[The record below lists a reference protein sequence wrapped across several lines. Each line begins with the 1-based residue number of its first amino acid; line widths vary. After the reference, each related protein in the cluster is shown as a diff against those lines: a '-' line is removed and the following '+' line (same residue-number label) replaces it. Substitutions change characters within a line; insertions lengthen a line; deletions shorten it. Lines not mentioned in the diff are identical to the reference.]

1 MKLLMFVGTTLTD
14 LRDFPEDARR
24 EAGYQLDR
32 VQNGL
37 DAKDWKPMPSVGS
50 GVREIRIREESGA
63 YRVFYVTHFGEHI
76 YVLHAFT
83 KKTQKTAL
91 SDINIGKARYKAV
104 VSEIMYP

>member
-24 EAGYQLDR
+24 EAGYQLNR

-37 DAKDWKPMPSVGS
+37 DAKDWKPMPSVGPA
-50 GVREIRIREESGA
+50 VREIRIRENSGA
-63 YRVFYVTHFGEHI
+63 YRVFYVTHLGEHI
-76 YVLHAFT
+76 FVLHAFT
-83 KKTQKTAL
+83 KKTQRTTL

-104 VSEIMYP
+104 VSEKTYP

>member
-1 MKLLMFVGTTLTD
+1 MEPRMKLLTFVGTTLAD
-14 LRDFPEDARR
+14 LKDFPEDARR

-37 DAKDWKPMPSVGS
+37 DPKDWKPMPSVGA
-50 GVREIRIREESGA
+50 GVREVRIREESGA
-63 YRVFYVTHFGEHI
+63 YRIFYLTCVGDYV

-83 KKTQKTAL
+83 KKTQKTTL

-104 VSEIMYP
+104 VS

>member
-1 MKLLMFVGTTLTD
+1 MESRMKLLTFVGTTLAD

-37 DAKDWKPMPSVGS
+37 DPKDWKPMPSVGS
-50 GVREIRIREESGA
+50 GVREVRIREESGA
-63 YRVFYVTHFGEHI
+63 HRIFYVAHVRDQI

-83 KKTQKTAL
+83 KKTQKTSL
-91 SDINIGKARYKAV
+91 SDIQVGKARYKAV
-104 VSEIMYP
+104 VSW

>member
-1 MKLLMFVGTTLTD
+1 MEPRMKLLTFVGTTLAD

-37 DAKDWKPMPSVGS
+37 DPKDWKPMPSVGA
-50 GVREIRIREESGA
+50 GVREVRIREESGA
-63 YRVFYVTHFGEHI
+63 YRIFYVTRIGNHI

-83 KKTQKTAL
+83 KKTQKTTL

-104 VSEIMYP
+104 VS